1 MSRWVRFFSRRKRMM
16 EDLEQDI
23 RDFIERETQDNIERG
38 MPPDEARYASLR
50 KFGNVTRVKED
61 TWEVWSFVWLDQ
73 LWQDIRYGLRM
84 LAKNSGFTAVAV
96 LTLALGVGGNT
107 AIFTVVNAVL
117 LRPLPYPEPD
127 RIVRIGLVYK
137 GQLVWNEFSAK
148 QFRFFQENGRP
159 FQYLTATADTGFNLR
174 GSGTPER
181 VRALRVSAEYFR
193 VFGVE
198 PALGRDFLANE
209 DRIGGPNVTILSHGL
224 WVRDFRANS
233 KVIGKTV
240 ELDGTPFTI
249 IGVMPAG
256 FQSIPPVDVWTTI
269 GQVANSMGVGG
280 NYDFV
285 GRLKE
290 GITGQRANSYMSTL
304 TRPFLQEFDPEEAEK
319 VAGHATFKAFPY
331 NFVLTGDVR
340 TPLLVLFG
348 AAGLVL
354 LIACVNVAHV
364 QMARATGRTREI
376 AVRAALGAAPRRILR
391 QLLTE
396 NLLLALL
403 GAAGGLLVGYL
414 GLRSL
419 VQLAPTDLPHAQ
431 NISMDHWSLAF
442 AVLIACVS
450 SVLFGIVPAL
460 RASRVDL
467 NHSLKEGGARGTS
480 RRRHLGSASV
490 AAEIGLSLVLLVGSG
505 LLIRTFSNLLQTS
518 PGFDPHH
525 VLSLP
530 VWTAGTSFKSAG
542 GLGRLYQTAL
552 SRIMAISGVESAG
565 VIAGGLP
572 LEHGG
577 SASFRLVGQKRSEKI
592 WAEYREISP
601 EYFKTLGIPLRR
613 GRFFADQ
620 DLAETRKVV
629 IVNDAFV
636 RKYLAGRD
644 PVGEYLTIDG
654 ANREI
659 VGIVGDVKTELNQP
673 ALPTYFL
680 PLTQSSLPTHEIF
693 EAGIPTCVLVR
704 THQNPLI
711 VSRTVE
717 DALHGADPMLAIGH
731 VRTMEEVLSTSVAFE
746 RFPTTVMTVFAGL
759 ALGLACVGLY
769 GVISYSVSQR
779 THEIGIRIAL
789 GAQKDEVLKMVVG
802 QGLGLAITGAATGI
816 AGALALTRLLSSLL
830 YGVRPTD
837 PLTLIAASLLLTTV
851 SLLAC
856 YIPARRA
863 TKVDPIVALK
873 YE

>member
-1 MSRWVRFFSRRKRMM
+1 MGGIMPKRILCLFRNLFRKRTVEQELDDELRSSVEVLTQEKM
-16 EDLEQDI
+16 EQGLSQSVARREALIELGGIEQ
-23 RDFIERETQDNIERG
+23 
-38 MPPDEARYASLR
+38 
-50 KFGNVTRVKED
+50 VKED
-61 TWEVWSFVWLDQ
+61 VREMRAGRFLEDFAR
-73 LWQDIRYGLRM
+73 DIRFAFRT
-84 LAKNSGFTAVAV
+84 LAKSPGFTTVAV
-96 LTLALGVGGNT
+96 LTLALGIGGNT

-137 GQLVWNEFSAK
+137 GQLALNEFSAK

-159 FQYLTATADTGFNLR
+159 FQYLTATVDTGFNLT

-224 WVRDFRANS
+224 WVRDFGPNS

-240 ELDGTPFTI
+240 KLDGAPFTI

-269 GQVANSMGVGG
+269 GQLANSMGVGG
-280 NYDFV
+280 NYDLV

-290 GITGQRANSYMSTL
+290 EITGQRANSYMSTL

-376 AVRAALGAAPRRILR
+376 AVRAALGAARRRILQ

-403 GAAGGLLVGYL
+403 GAAGGLLVRYL

-442 AVLIACVS
+442 AGLIACLAS
-450 SVLFGIVPAL
+450 ILFGIVPAL

-467 NHSLKEGGARGTS
+467 DQSLKEGGATRATS
-480 RRRHLGSASV
+480 PRHHLGSASV
-490 AAEIGLSLVLLVGSG
+490 AAEIGLSPVLLVGSG

-530 VWTAGTSFKSAG
+530 VWTAGTSFKFAG

-552 SRIMAISGVESAG
+552 SRIMDISDVESAG

-577 SASFRLVGQKRSEKI
+577 NASFRLVGQKRSEKI

-613 GRFFADQ
+613 GRFFTDQ
-620 DLAETRKVV
+620 DLADTRKVV
-629 IVNDAFV
+629 IVNDALV

-644 PVGEYLTIDG
+644 PVGEYLT
-654 ANREI
+654 
-659 VGIVGDVKTELNQP
+659 L
-673 ALPTYFL
+673 LMM
-680 PLTQSSLPTHEIF
+680 
-693 EAGIPTCVLVR
+693 R
-704 THQNPLI
+704 TGKLW
-711 VSRTVE
+711 E
-717 DALHGADPMLAIGH
+717 
-731 VRTMEEVLSTSVAFE
+731 
-746 RFPTTVMTVFAGL
+746 
-759 ALGLACVGLY
+759 
-769 GVISYSVSQR
+769 
-779 THEIGIRIAL
+779 
-789 GAQKDEVLKMVVG
+789 
-802 QGLGLAITGAATGI
+802 
-816 AGALALTRLLSSLL
+816 
-830 YGVRPTD
+830 
-837 PLTLIAASLLLTTV
+837 
-851 SLLAC
+851 
-856 YIPARRA
+856 
-863 TKVDPIVALK
+863 
-873 YE
+873 